1 MALHILIIDHAVLVA
16 GVQLDV
22 MKLYKYFSVSME

>member
-16 GVQLDV
+16 WVQLDV